1 MGKLSERNISDRIK
15 SVLDARKSQEPL
27 VEREIA
33 YWENIQGLLGQ
44 LDRVVRDL
52 RDDDSGNQALAQ
64 VAELDVPALRTVASE
79 TLAALAHVRARVSRK
94 TINIGVSGRA
104 RMGKSTLLQSLSGLG
119 DNQIPSGDGP
129 PVTAVRSRIF
139 HSLTQSR
146 AVLITHTEASF
157 CAQVLAAYHNALGL
171 PSAPATLGEFADYRY
186 PASVTDLGSD
196 KAERVLVAPLLKRL
210 REMQESLP
218 YYRQY
223 LTGERRE
230 VKLPDLREWVAYPAE
245 GPAGTVPARLY
256 LAVRE
261 ALITCPFPLDEAIDL
276 ALVDLPGLGEVVADA
291 EERHLEGLVNDVD
304 FVIMAKRP
312 VATEG
317 MWRTEDGECLK
328 LSGRAAGAAAV
339 RDFVAIL
346 VNSGGCKQPDIDA
359 LRTAITKDVN
369 EGVEGR
375 FYRVITADA
384 KDRAVVREQV
394 LGPVLDHLA
403 VALPRM
409 DAAVIEH
416 ARELSAAG
424 RQRLLSL
431 ADGLLAGLR
440 SIMTPTPVEELIAK
454 ATELREEV
462 AGSLQDWIEV
472 LRERAAEGYADDEF
486 YDRVEEVKEAVRNW
500 ILDGFGE
507 GQDAWTDRALK
518 QMRVNKSSA
527 SFAEDALNSI
537 RVEISRRLG
546 DIDDL
551 LERRR
556 RGFWADLLTALG
568 PRFGGLAENAGDP
581 QAALRLLA
589 ERLRE
594 APDPCPT
601 LAESLDL
608 VLDVRLDYRTRA
620 LPKVRQ
626 ALEVLLP
633 HPGSGPATDMT
644 SLLTVPLTGEG
655 AKEIYT
661 SVSDMAREA
670 LHDAGQVLAREPGTT
685 NLVLFAYGEQFE
697 DAFIRSEASEGEF
710 RRIAEAFRDQLWPGD
725 ANGPATATARVQRAR
740 TALTNLKRALEE
752 PAAPTSGGMQS

>member
-1 MGKLSERNISDRIK
+1 M
-15 SVLDARKSQEPL
+15 LDARRSQEPL

-33 YWENIQGLLGQ
+33 YWENIQALLGQ

-52 RDDDSGNQALAQ
+52 RDDESGNPAIAQ
-64 VAELDVPALRTVASE
+64 VADLDVPVLRTVASQ

-119 DNQIPSGDGP
+119 DNQIPTGEGP

-146 AVLITHTEASF
+146 AVLTMHTEASF
-157 CAQVLAAYHNALGL
+157 CTQVLAPYHEELRL
-171 PSAPATLGEFADYRY
+171 PAPPGTLCDFADYRY
-186 PASVTDLGSD
+186 PDSVADLDGE
-196 KAERVLVAPLLKRL
+196 KAERGVAAPLLTRL
-210 REMQESLP
+210 REMQRSLP
-218 YYRQY
+218 YYREY

-230 VKLPDLREWVAYPAE
+230 VKLPELREWVAYPVPGEA
-245 GPAGTVPARLY
+245 AGVPERRY

-261 ALITCPFPLDEAIDL
+261 AVITCPFPLDEAIDL
-276 ALVDLPGLGEVVADA
+276 ALVDLPGLGEIVAGA
-291 EERHLEGLVNDVD
+291 EERHLEGLVNDID
-304 FVIMAKRP
+304 FVIMVKRP
-312 VATEG
+312 VPTEG
-317 MWRTEDGECLK
+317 MWRTEDGQCLT

-346 VNSGGCKQPDIDA
+346 VNSGGCTQPDIDA
-359 LRTAITKDVN
+359 LRAAITKDVN
-369 EGVEGR
+369 EGVDGR

-384 KDRAVVREQV
+384 KDRGMVREQV
-394 LGPVLDHLA
+394 LGAVLDHLA
-403 VALPRM
+403 IALPRM
-409 DAAVIEH
+409 DAAVIED

-424 RQRLLSL
+424 RQRLLAL
-431 ADGLLAGLR
+431 TDGLLTGLR
-440 SIMTPTPVEELIAK
+440 SIMTPTPTQELIAK
-454 ATELREEV
+454 AEKLRKE
-462 AGSLQDWIEV
+462 AAFSLQEWVDV

-486 YDRVEEVKEAVRNW
+486 YRRVEEVKAAVKEW

-507 GQDAWTDRALK
+507 GQDEWTARALEE
-518 QMRVNKSSA
+518 MRLNVSSA
-527 SFAEDALNSI
+527 SFAEHALNGI

-556 RGFWADLLTALG
+556 QEFWAGLLAGLG
-568 PRFGGLAENAGDP
+568 PRFGALAGSQDDP

-594 APDPCPT
+594 APDPCPA
-601 LAESLDL
+601 LADSLDIA
-608 VLDVRLDYRTRA
+608 LDVRLDYRTRA
-620 LPKVRQ
+620 LPKVRR

-633 HPGSGPATDMT
+633 HPGTGRASEMA
-644 SLLTVPLTGEG
+644 SLLDVPLTAEG

-661 SVSDMAREA
+661 SVSDMARQA

-685 NLVLFAYGEQFE
+685 GLALFAYGEQFE
-697 DAFIRSEASEGEF
+697 DSFIRSDVSEGEF
-710 RRIAEAFRDQLWPGD
+710 LRLTEAFRDQLWPGE
-725 ANGPATATARVQRAR
+725 AAGPATATARVQRAR
-740 TALTNLKRALEE
+740 AALTNLKRALEE
-752 PAAPTSGGMQS
+752 TTAPTSGGM

>member
-1 MGKLSERNISDRIK
+1 LSERDISDRIK

-52 RDDDSGNQALAQ
+52 RDDDSGNPAVAQ
-64 VAELDVPALRTVASE
+64 VADLDVPALRTVASE

-119 DNQIPSGDGP
+119 DNQIPAGEGP

-146 AVLITHTEASF
+146 AVLTTHTEASF
-157 CAQVLAAYHNALGL
+157 CAQILAAYHAELGL
-171 PSAPATLGEFADYRY
+171 PSAPATLAEFADYRY
-186 PASVTDLGSD
+186 PPSVADLGSD

-223 LTGERRE
+223 LTGERRA
-230 VKLPDLREWVAYPAE
+230 VKLADLRKWVAYPADVE
-245 GPAGTVPARLY
+245 PGTIPERLY
-256 LAVRE
+256 LSVKE

-276 ALVDLPGLGEVVADA
+276 ALVDLPGLGEVVAGADA
-291 EERHLEGLVNDVD
+291 RHLEGLVNDVD
-304 FVIMAKRP
+304 FVIMVKRP
-312 VATEG
+312 TPTEG

-328 LSGRAAGAAAV
+328 LSGQAAGAAAI
-339 RDFVAIL
+339 RDFVALL
-346 VNSGGCKQPDIDA
+346 VNSGGCKQPDINA

-369 EGVEGR
+369 EGVDGR

-384 KDRAVVREQV
+384 KDRTAVREEV

-431 ADGLLAGLR
+431 TDGLLAGLR
-440 SIMTPTPVEELIAK
+440 SIMTPTPVEELIAR

-462 AGSLQDWIEV
+462 AGSLQDWIDA

-486 YDRVEEVKEAVRNW
+486 YDRVEEVKGTVKDW

-556 RGFWADLLTALG
+556 RGFWAGLLAALG
-568 PRFGGLAENAGDP
+568 PRFGALADPAGDP
-581 QAALRLLA
+581 QAALGLLA

-594 APDPCPT
+594 ASDPCPM

-608 VLDVRLDYRTRA
+608 ALDVRLDYRTRA

-633 HPGSGPATDMT
+633 HPGTGGAKEMA
-644 SLLTVPLTGEG
+644 SLLDVPLTGEG

-661 SVSDMAREA
+661 SVSDMARQA

-697 DAFIRSEASEGEF
+697 DAFIRSDASEGEF
-710 RRIAEAFRDQLWPGD
+710 RRLAEAFRDQLWPGD
-725 ANGPATATARVQRAR
+725 SNGPATATARVQRAR

-752 PAAPTSGGMQS
+752 PIAPTPGGVQP

>member
-1 MGKLSERNISDRIK
+1 MSERDISDRIK
-15 SVLDARKSQEPL
+15 SVLDTRKSQEPL

-52 RDDDSGNQALAQ
+52 QDDDHGNPALAQ
-64 VAELDVPALRTVASE
+64 VADLDVPALRTVASE

-119 DNQIPSGDGP
+119 DNQIPSGEGP

-146 AVLITHTEASF
+146 AVLVTHTEASF
-157 CAQVLAAYHNALGL
+157 CAQVLAAYHEELGL
-171 PSAPATLGEFADYRY
+171 PSAPGTLTEFADYRY
-186 PASVTDLGSD
+186 PASVTDLSSD
-196 KAERVLVAPLLKRL
+196 KAEHGLVAPLLKRL
-210 REMQESLP
+210 RGMQESLP
-218 YYRQY
+218 YYRGY

-230 VKLPDLREWVAYPAE
+230 VKLAQLREWVAYPAQDE
-245 GPAGTVPARLY
+245 AGTVPERLY
-256 LAVRE
+256 LAVKE

-276 ALVDLPGLGEVVADA
+276 ALVDLPGLGEVVAGA

-312 VATEG
+312 VPTEG
-317 MWRTEDGECLK
+317 MWRTEDGQCLT

-346 VNSGGCKQPDIDA
+346 VNSGECKQPDIDA
-359 LRTAITKDVN
+359 LRAAITKDVN
-369 EGVEGR
+369 EGVDGR

-384 KDRAVVREQV
+384 KDRAIVREQV

-424 RQRLLSL
+424 RQRLLGL
-431 ADGLLAGLR
+431 VDGLLAGLR
-440 SIMTPTPVEELIAK
+440 SIMTPTPTQELIAN
-454 ATELREEV
+454 ATGLRAEV
-462 AGSLQDWIEV
+462 AVSLQDWVEV
-472 LRERAAEGYADDEF
+472 LRERAAEGYTDDEF
-486 YDRVEEVKEAVRNW
+486 YERVDEVKGTVKDW

-507 GQDAWTDRALK
+507 GLDAWTDRALK
-518 QMRVNKSSA
+518 EMRVNKSSA
-527 SFAEDALNSI
+527 SFAEHALNSI

-556 RGFWADLLTALG
+556 QEFWAGLLAALG
-568 PRFGGLAENAGDP
+568 PRFGALAEEAGDP
-581 QAALRLLA
+581 EAALRLLA

-594 APDPCPT
+594 APDPCPA

-633 HPGSGPATDMT
+633 HPGSGRATEMA
-644 SLLTVPLTGEG
+644 SLLDVPLTIEG
-655 AKEIYT
+655 AKEIYV
-661 SVSDMAREA
+661 SVSDMARQA

-685 NLVLFAYGEQFE
+685 SLVLFAYGEQFE
-697 DAFIRSEASEGEF
+697 DAFIRSDASEGEF
-710 RRIAEAFRDQLWPGD
+710 LRLTEAFRDQLWPG
-725 ANGPATATARVQRAR
+725 ATTGPATATARVQRAR
-740 TALTNLKRALEE
+740 TALTSLKRALEE
-752 PAAPTSGGMQS
+752 SAAPTTGGMQS